1 MNSTRSGRWKI
12 ALGCFVVLGIA
23 IRINNAFAYPINLG
37 FDAPENWRYI
47 HALMHSWEL
56 PDPASDWSTAHPP
69 LFYYTGAALGR
80 LLGPHEADFAVVA
93 IRLFDTFMGL
103 VAIALCFGLV
113 RRVDPTNP
121 RRAFLAATVLL
132 FLPAA
137 LYMSAMLNEEIL
149 ASSLVTFVAV
159 GAALAM
165 NRPSPTEGKGALRC
179 ALALGVGGGLA
190 LLTKASGILVVLAAA
205 AAGLLAGWRR
215 RSLRPALLWSGV
227 LLAAALVVGGW
238 FYGRNWLHWGYFY
251 PQDLPVHEVMF
262 TMPPGER
269 SVGDYLYVPLATWTD
284 PQLVHPDLLR
294 SVWGS
299 TYVSVWFDGHRH
311 YLARE
316 SPAVTRAGTFIL
328 LLALLPTAAFF
339 VGLWRGARRAIAS
352 PISPDTPLLFL
363 TGLTFAGYVA
373 FTAGNPWFAAVKGS
387 YLLGLAAPFSFYA
400 SEVLADW
407 TRGRNTRSVVVWA
420 ILASLFL
427 AIVVVFTYGPVY
439 WNWAGRGIEW
449 TRIPSTMP

>member
-1 MNSTRSGRWKI
+1 MV
-12 ALGCFVVLGIA
+12 ALGLFVVLGIA

-47 HALMHSWEL
+47 HTLMHSWAL

-69 LFYYTGAALGR
+69 LFYYMGAALGR
-80 LLGPHEADFAVVA
+80 LFDQHEVDFAVVA
-93 IRLFDTFMGL
+93 IRLLDTFLGL
-103 VAIALCFGLV
+103 IAIALCVLLV
-113 RRVDPTNP
+113 RRVDSGNP
-121 RRAFLAATVLL
+121 RRAFLAATLLL
-132 FLPAA
+132 FLPAG

-165 NRPSPTEGKGALRC
+165 KRRSPTEGTGALRQ
-179 ALALGVGGGLA
+179 ALGLGAVGGLA
-190 LLTKASGILVVLAAA
+190 LLAKASGILVVLAAA
-205 AAGLLAGWRR
+205 AAGLVAGWRR
-215 RSLRPALLWSGV
+215 RSLRPALLWSCV
-227 LLAAALVVGGW
+227 LTAMALVVGGW
-238 FYGRNWLHWGYFY
+238 FYARNWTHWGYLY

-269 SVGDYLYVPLATWTD
+269 TVGDYLYVPLATWTD

-299 TYVSVWFDGHRH
+299 TYVTVWFDGHRH

-316 SPAVTRAGTFIL
+316 SPAVTHAGTFIL

-339 VGLWRGARRAIAS
+339 VGLWRGARRAITE
-352 PISPDTPLLFL
+352 PVSPDTPLLLL
-363 TGLTFAGYVA
+363 TGFTFAGYVA
-373 FTAGNPWFAAVKGS
+373 FTVGNPWFAAVKGS
-387 YLLGLAAPFSFYA
+387 YLLGLAAPFSFYT
-400 SEVLADW
+400 SEVLAGW
-407 TRGRNTRSVVVWA
+407 TRGRNTRSVIVWA
-420 ILASLFL
+420 ILILLFL

-449 TRIPSTMP
+449 TRIPSNMP